1 MAVETLWIS
10 LLSGLLG
17 ALMAAFLTGWLN
29 RRERNLALK
38 RDVLRRF
45 LGYRFRLTAGSDLQQ
60 VDEPFVALNEAVVV
74 FSDCPDVIR
83 SLERMLN
90 EIDQDNRFSD
100 NIITLIKAMAKA
112 CRVST
117 TELNDSYFQRPFTPP
132 NRISI

>member
-1 MAVETLWIS
+1 
-10 LLSGLLG
+10 
-17 ALMAAFLTGWLN
+17 MAAFLTGWLN